1 MCFAQIGMALGAAEG
16 AAAISTGLS
25 AVGTA
30 VSVGSTFM
38 NYQADQQQF
47 GAQQQQ
53 YNTNKLLAQ
62 QSMLEQAGQ
71 LSLRESQERDA
82 LLDKAMANKIEA
94 AKAKGRTI
102 ASAGEAGVSGMSIA
116 ALVADIERTKLNNQN
131 TIGRNFA
138 AIQQQ
143 GIYDRKALE
152 SQAQGRVNNLALPT
166 APSLLGAGLQ
176 MAGLGLQGYNKY
188 NKINNPNEPV
198 FNLEG

>member
-1 MCFAQIGMALGAAEG
+1 MCFAQIGMALGAAKG

-152 SQAQGRVNNLALPT
+152 AQAQGRVNNLALPT

-198 FNLEG
+198 FEV

>member
-1 MCFAQIGMALGAAEG
+1 MCFAQIGMALGAAKG

-38 NYQADQQQF
+38 NYRADQQQF

-53 YNTNKLLAQ
+53 YNTNRLLAQ

-116 ALVADIERTKLNNQN
+116 ALVADIERTKLNNQG
-131 TIGRNFA
+131 TINRNFD

-152 SQAQGRVNNLALPT
+152 SQAQGRANNLALPT

-176 MAGLGLQGYNKY
+176 IAGLGLQGYNKY

-198 FNLEG
+198 FEV

>member
-1 MCFAQIGMALGAAEG
+1 MCFAQIGMALGAAKG

-38 NYQADQQQF
+38 NYRADQQQF

-53 YNTNKLLAQ
+53 YNTNRLLAQ

-94 AKAKGRTI
+94 AKAKGKTI

-116 ALVADIERTKLNNQN
+116 ALVADIERTKLNNQG
-131 TIGRNFA
+131 TINRNFD

-176 MAGLGLQGYNKY
+176 IAGLGLQGYNKY
-188 NKINNPNEPV
+188 NKINNPNEPAYRV
-198 FNLEG
+198 K

>member
-38 NYQADQQQF
+38 NYKADQQQF
-47 GAQQQQ
+47 VAQQQQ
-53 YNTNKLLAQ
+53 YNTNRLLAQ

-82 LLDKAMANKIEA
+82 LLDKAMASKIEA
-94 AKAKGRTI
+94 AKVKGRTI

-116 ALVADIERTKLNNQN
+116 ALVADIERTKLNNQG
-131 TIGRNFA
+131 TINRNFD

-152 SQAQGRVNNLALPT
+152 AQAQGRVNNMALPT
-166 APSLLGAGLQ
+166 ATSLLGAGLQ

-188 NKINNPNEPV
+188 NKINNPNEPA
-198 FNLEG
+198 FQG

>member
-1 MCFAQIGMALGAAEG
+1 MCFAQIGMALGAAKG

-38 NYQADQQQF
+38 NYRADQQQF

-53 YNTNKLLAQ
+53 YNTNRLLAQ

-116 ALVADIERTKLNNQN
+116 ALVADIERTKLNNQG
-131 TIGRNFA
+131 TINRNFD

-152 SQAQGRVNNLALPT
+152 SQAQGRVNSMALPT
-166 APSLLGAGLQ
+166 APSLLGTGLQ

-188 NKINNPNEPV
+188 NKINNPNEPA
-198 FNLEG
+198 FQG

>member
-1 MCFAQIGMALGAAEG
+1 MCFAQIGMALGAAKG

-152 SQAQGRVNNLALPT
+152 AQAQGRVNSMALPT

-188 NKINNPNEPV
+188 NKINNPNKPV
-198 FNLEG
+198 FEV

>member
-1 MCFAQIGMALGAAEG
+1 MCFAAIGMALGATAG
-16 AAAISTGLS
+16 SAAVATGLS

-30 VSVGSTFM
+30 FSIGSTLM
-38 NYQADQQQF
+38 DYRADQKQF
-47 GAQQQQ
+47 AAEQQQ
-53 YNTNKLLAQ
+53 YNTNRLLAQ

-102 ASAGEAGVSGMSIA
+102 ASAGEAGVSGLSIA
-116 ALVADIERTKLNNQN
+116 ALVADIERTKLNNQG
-131 TIGRNFA
+131 TINRNFD

-152 SQAQGRVNNLALPT
+152 SQAQGRVNNMALPT
-166 APSLLGAGLQ
+166 APSLLGTGLQ
-176 MAGLGLQGYNKY
+176 IAGLGLQGYNKY
-188 NKINNPNEPV
+188 NKINNPNEPA
-198 FNLEG
+198 FQG

>member
-188 NKINNPNEPV
+188 NKINNPNEPAYRV
-198 FNLEG
+198 Q

>member
-1 MCFAQIGMALGAAEG
+1 MCFAQIGMALGAAKG

-47 GAQQQQ
+47 GAEQQQ

-152 SQAQGRVNNLALPT
+152 AQAQGRVNNMALPT
-166 APSLLGAGLQ
+166 APSLLGTGLQ

-188 NKINNPNEPV
+188 NKINNPNEPAYRV
-198 FNLEG
+198 K

>member
-198 FNLEG
+198 FEVQ